1 MTRLFTPDER
11 AEALG
16 EMVGRSAASAAQRL
30 RSLATD
36 NLPAF
41 SGGTETTGGD
51 SDAVTQRAEYV
62 VSSIETAAVTY
73 SRVVTDRL
81 RRVFARAREEM
92 EDVVAEAQSRRGR
105 GGREPA
111 AKDEDEDL
119 VSPS

>member
-11 AEALG
+11 AEAIG
-16 EMVGRSAASAAQRL
+16 ERLGRSAAGAAQRL

-36 NLPAF
+36 NLPTL
-41 SGGTETTGGD
+41 SGGTETTGGSD
-51 SDAVTQRAEYV
+51 DAVTQRAEYV

-92 EDVVAEAQSRRGR
+92 EDVVAEAQSRRAR

-111 AKDEDEDL
+111 PEDEDL